1 MRRASTLS
9 LGLAL
14 AMLPGIH
21 PCAAAD
27 KDPAAVQD
35 LYFGEALYNAYQG
48 RWFEALQRLD
58 SELAQHKRVD
68 EQTLDSLYPLI
79 GQAEFS
85 VGDFELNYRMHHRA
99 GRAIKAVLEAD
110 VPDPVRNEAAFR
122 LARIHF
128 QKDQPQD
135 AMQALERIHGEVP
148 GKIRDEI
155 EFLRA
160 NTYLA
165 MGQPAQAA
173 AVLKPLQGAKDLEG
187 FAGYNYGIALLQDSK
202 TSEGLQ
208 QLAKAGEPKRND
220 PKEVVAIRDKSN
232 MVLGRLMLE
241 SNDYSNAQRYFD
253 RVSLDGPYSNQA
265 LLSAGWADALAG
277 NYQRA
282 LVPWKLLAA
291 RDSTDSAVQEAK
303 LALPYAYGK
312 LNLHG
317 RAAVL
322 YDEALKSFGEELEM
336 LDFSTRSVREGQFLK
351 ALVREEIRQDSLW
364 VVKLRD
370 LEEAPET
377 FYLTTLMASHDF
389 QTALQNYLDLD
400 DLRRKMEAWQ
410 SGFDAFDDLIAQRRA
425 YYEPLLPE
433 IDAKFRELDSQYK
446 LRLEQR
452 TNLARRINDQLT
464 KPRPELLAT
473 ADERILLEHIRATEK
488 AIAHLPQAQRDE
500 FVARTERLRGAI
512 NWTLRTEYA
521 DRLTQAYDDLALLD
535 TDIQGLQVHYQ
546 SFVRARQASVH
557 AYTGY
562 DDSILDLRNRVR
574 DSLERVNQLQKQQG
588 ALIEEVA
595 IAELTARTERLKGY
609 QTQARYAVADSYDR
623 ANQAQGATASPKAP
637 AAPATPDAPAAPNAS
652 EAPAA
657 PAAPAG
663 EDK

>member
-14 AMLPGIH
+14 AVLPGVR

-27 KDPAAVQD
+27 TNPAAVQD

-58 SELAQHKRVD
+58 TELAQHKRVD
-68 EQTLDSLYPLI
+68 EKTLDSLYPLI

-85 VGDFELNYRMHHRA
+85 VGDFELNYRMHSRA

-110 VPDPVRNEAAFR
+110 VPGEVRNDAAFR

-128 QKDQPQD
+128 QKGQPQD

-148 GKIRDEI
+148 GEIRDEI

-165 MGQPAQAA
+165 MGQPAEAA
-173 AVLKPLQGAKDLEG
+173 AVLKPLQDAKGLEG
-187 FAGYNYGIALLQDSK
+187 FSGYNYGIALLQDGK
-202 TSEGLQ
+202 TNDGLQ
-208 QLAKAGEPKRND
+208 QLAKAGEPRRDD
-220 PKEVVAIRDKSN
+220 PREVVAIRDKAN

-241 SNDYSNAQRYFD
+241 SNDFGNAQHYFD

-265 LLSAGWADALAG
+265 LLSAGWADAQAG
-277 NYQRA
+277 NFQRA
-282 LVPWKLLAA
+282 LVPWKILAA

-322 YDEALKSFGEELEM
+322 YDEALTSFGEELQK
-336 LDFSTRSVREGQFLK
+336 LDASTRSVREGAFLK
-351 ALVREEIRQDSLW
+351 ALVREEIHQDALW
-364 VVKLRD
+364 VVKLRELPD
-370 LEEAPET
+370 TPDT
-377 FYLTTLMASHDF
+377 FYLTALMASHDF

-400 DLRRKMEAWQ
+400 DLRRKLESWQ
-410 SGFDAFDDLIAQRRA
+410 SSFDAFDDLIAQRRD
-425 YYEPLLPE
+425 YYEPLLPG
-433 IDAKFRELDSQYK
+433 IDTQFRELDSQYK

-452 TNLARRINDQLT
+452 DNLARRLNDQLT

-473 ADERILLEHIRATEK
+473 ADERILLEHIRATE
-488 AIAHLPQAQRDE
+488 AAVARLPQAQRSE
-500 FVARTERLRGAI
+500 LAERTERLRGAI
-512 NWTLRTEYA
+512 NWKLRTEYP
-521 DRLTQAYDDLALLD
+521 DRLTEAYEHLALLD
-535 TDIQGLQVHYQ
+535 TDLEALQVRYQ

-562 DDSILDLRNRVR
+562 DDGIQDLRNRVR
-574 DSLERVNQLQKQQG
+574 DALERVNQLQKQQG
-588 ALIEEVA
+588 SLIEAVA
-595 IAELTARTERLKGY
+595 TTELTARTERLKGY
-609 QTQARYAVADSYDR
+609 QVQARYAVADSYDR
-623 ANQAQGATASPKAP
+623 ANQAQGATAPPS
-637 AAPATPDAPAAPNAS
+637 
-652 EAPAA
+652 APAA

-663 EDK
+663 EGK